1 MNPIVKYTGGKSKEL
16 PIIKHLL
23 PKQFKTVI
31 EPFCGG
37 AALSFDL
44 CKDAILLDAN
54 PALINLYRQVADPI
68 MFQEVFS
75 EVCRLKTLK
84 HDDLEKEYYKAR
96 DYLNHGDPDLDGEY
110 RDPYSWAASYIIVR
124 QLCFSGMERYNSK
137 GEFNVPFGHYQKFKC
152 SLNWEHMKFLKRCEI
167 HEGDFHTVIWSAGK
181 DDLIFIDPPHL
192 SMAGKRPYSGDHDLH
207 ERLVE
212 QMNMTQAKWLFVH
225 DEDEFYKHELSQYHI
240 MYKDVGSIRRPV
252 RRMYVT
258 NYENDMTLHHVA
270 NDTLLDAVA

>member
-1 MNPIVKYTGGKSKEL
+1 
-16 PIIKHLL
+16 
-23 PKQFKTVI
+23 
-31 EPFCGG
+31 
-37 AALSFDL
+37 
-44 CKDAILLDAN
+44 
-54 PALINLYRQVADPI
+54 
-68 MFQEVFS
+68 
-75 EVCRLKTLK
+75 
-84 HDDLEKEYYKAR
+84 
-96 DYLNHGDPDLDGEY
+96 
-110 RDPYSWAASYIIVR
+110 
-124 QLCFSGMERYNSK
+124 
-137 GEFNVPFGHYQKFKC
+137 
-152 SLNWEHMKFLKRCEI
+152 MKFLKRCEI